1 MRCRFHPCDSGRV
14 GVCAS
19 CLRERL
25 EALVA
30 ERERRKPAS
39 SSSLVSAA
47 RQSSVTT
54 SSVATSCPDFP
65 LSFPR
70 SVSPYVSVRDR
81 ESFFFSTPQL
91 NPSKKNHH
99 QDINHRPVSRKE
111 KRFSLFSAIFGR
123 RKPSVTPAAD
133 ASSSSAPS
141 SSWLSSILPVRQKKS
156 RLFPAAAAA
165 GAGGRNSGHR
175 RDCGM
180 SPVARGRDE
189 EVSTDEAGCVPAE
202 ARGSRLKPDASAVA
216 TAAAARRTLQQ
227 HQHNPSGFAMCLSPL
242 MRPSPNHRHQEQVV
256 WDLPTYSG
264 DFRVSN
270 SGKCVSAGPSSFCNR
285 SRNISDVGKFP

>member
-1 MRCRFHPCDSGRV
+1 MRCRFHPCDPGRV

-30 ERERRKPAS
+30 ERERRKPVSA
-39 SSSLVSAA
+39 SSLVSAA
-47 RQSSVTT
+47 RQSSVTA

-70 SVSPYVSVRDR
+70 SVSPYVSARDR
-81 ESFFFSTPQL
+81 ESLFFSTPQL

-99 QDINHRPVSRKE
+99 QDVNHSPVPRKE

-123 RKPSVTPAAD
+123 RKPSETPPAV
-133 ASSSSAPS
+133 SSSSSPPS
-141 SSWLSSILPVRQKKS
+141 SSWLSSILPIRHKKS
-156 RLFPAAAAA
+156 RLFPAAAA
-165 GAGGRNSGHR
+165 GSRNSCRR

-180 SPVARGRDE
+180 SPAAPARGRDD
-189 EVSTDEAGCVPAE
+189 EVPADEAGYVPD
-202 ARGSRLKPDASAVA
+202 ARGSRLKPDASAIA
-216 TAAAARRTLQQ
+216 TAAATRRTLQ
-227 HQHNPSGFAMCLSPL
+227 QHNPSGFAICLSPL

-256 WDLPTYSG
+256 WDLPAYAG

-270 SGKCVSAGPSSFCNR
+270 SDKYVSAGPSAFCSR
-285 SRNISDVGKFP
+285 SRKLSDLGKFP